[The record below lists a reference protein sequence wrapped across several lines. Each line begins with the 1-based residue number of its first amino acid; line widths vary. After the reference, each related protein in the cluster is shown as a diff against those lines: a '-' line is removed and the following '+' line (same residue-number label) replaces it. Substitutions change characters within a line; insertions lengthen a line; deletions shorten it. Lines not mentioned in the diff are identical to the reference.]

1 MSIGLK
7 VTMKTIFKFPSII
20 LTSIFSLW
28 TIGLVI
34 STNGHQ
40 KLGVS
45 ISLTWINLFLSL
57 ASGFVYPIVF
67 YAGVRSGSVG
77 PVSLFTLTLIC
88 FCLFIAIA
96 IIFLI
101 LLQCLDNYPGCCC
114 PCLPCC
120 ESNCYPV
127 TQFTYLDVNNM
138 DVIITQEDIE
148 LYQL

>member
-40 KLGVS
+40 KIGVS

-67 YAGVRSGSVG
+67 YAGVPSAG
-77 PVSLFTLTLIC
+77 PVSLFTLC
-88 FCLFIAIA
+88 FNYFCPFIAIA

-120 ESNCYPV
+120 RSNCYPV

-138 DVIITQEDIE
+138 DVVITQDDIE
-148 LYQL
+148 LDQL